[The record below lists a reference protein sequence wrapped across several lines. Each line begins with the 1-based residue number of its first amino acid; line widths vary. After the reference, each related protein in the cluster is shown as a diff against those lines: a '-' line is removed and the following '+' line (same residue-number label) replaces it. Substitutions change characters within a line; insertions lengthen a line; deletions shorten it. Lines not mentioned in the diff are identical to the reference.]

1 MFYPGSA
8 ISQRELDSRM
18 RCALADSLTH
28 VAAVSADNLKV
39 AEADSTG
46 ALSEI
51 RAHRISPGVFGR
63 YYDLVFAFAAERHDD
78 AQRLWREIVRLA
90 RKQPQFSILPYD
102 EGALGPDTERARL
115 LWFRGGIDG
124 SLDGAGRSSGFDS
137 KRAPRLHLR

>member
-1 MFYPGSA
+1 MFYTGSA
-8 ISQRELDSRM
+8 ISQRALDSRM

-39 AEADSTG
+39 AEADLTG

-90 RKQPQFSILPYD
+90 RKQPQSASCPTTRVHL
-102 EGALGPDTERARL
+102 ART
-115 LWFRGGIDG
+115 
-124 SLDGAGRSSGFDS
+124 RSAKPGC
-137 KRAPRLHLR
+137 

>member
-1 MFYPGSA
+1 
-8 ISQRELDSRM
+8 M

-39 AEADSTG
+39 AEADLTG

-102 EGALGPDTERARL
+102 EGALGPDTERYARL
-115 LWFRGGIDG
+115 LSLEAEIDG
-124 SLDGAGRSSGFDS
+124 SLDGAQGGGVGSIQRERHGCTCVN
-137 KRAPRLHLR
+137 